1 MGFPGGSVVKN
12 VPTSR
17 RCKRCGFDP
26 WVGKILWRRKWQPT
40 AVFLPG
46 ESHGQRSLTGYS
58 PWGYKRVGHNL
69 AKHSLVLKTMYFMCY
84 VNIPW
89 FYLSFFFFINVA
101 QKMKHERWIV
111 LPANESISWEPAG
124 SGYWAETFFKWKV
137 PPAFPKWKYETE
149 S

>member
-40 AVFLPG
+40 PVFLPG

-89 FYLSFFFFINVA
+89 FSLFFFFINVA
-101 QKMKHERWIV
+101 QKMKTLKVNCPSSEWKHYLRASGLWI
-111 LPANESISWEPAG
+111 L
-124 SGYWAETFFKWKV
+124 SGNFF
-137 PPAFPKWKYETE
+137 
-149 S
+149 